1 MQRHLVPVR
10 LLGVTIVI
18 LLPPYEVHK
27 LTLTLVVSHFQKK
40 GSERSRRLFRR
51 ADTVVV
57 A

>member
-1 MQRHLVPVR
+1 MPRHLVPVR

-40 GSERSRRLFRR
+40 GSERSRRLFSR
-51 ADTVVV
+51 ADTVGV